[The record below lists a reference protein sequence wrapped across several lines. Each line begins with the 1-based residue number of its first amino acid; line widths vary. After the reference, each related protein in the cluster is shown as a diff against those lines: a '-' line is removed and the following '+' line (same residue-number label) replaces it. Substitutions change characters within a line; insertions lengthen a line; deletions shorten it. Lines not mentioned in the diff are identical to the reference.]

1 MQELQ
6 IKINQQ
12 QGIITT
18 NFDEIKASLTEQ
30 MQAYEELEVTEANK
44 AERKN
49 DIATLRKMIKA
60 VSEKRIGVKK
70 ECLKPYE
77 EFEIKANEL
86 IEIINAPINTLD
98 NQVKE
103 FEEKQRLEKKAEIKN
118 IYEELIGDLKENVPL
133 SSIYDDKWENVA
145 TSIKSIKTEI
155 AGKIEAIQ
163 GDVAVIKGMVSDK
176 TDDALEMYWI
186 DLNLARAIA
195 TINSY
200 EEYKRKI
207 LAQQEEQKK
216 REQERELE
224 KERERIR
231 NEERARIRQE
241 EQIKEEARLQAIAEQ
256 EVAKKAEIE
265 AMAVQKLS
273 NITSMTLAT
282 FKVQATPE
290 ELEQVEMYLQ
300 SIGADYERVD

>member
-12 QGIITT
+12 QGVITT

-30 MQAYEELEVTEANK
+30 MQVYDELKVTESNK
-44 AERKN
+44 AERKK

-60 VSEKRIGVKK
+60 VNEKRIEVKN

-77 EFEIKANEL
+77 EFAEKANEL
-86 IEIINAPINTLD
+86 IEIINTPVSTLD

-103 FEEKQRLEKKAEIKN
+103 FEEKQRLEKEIEIRN

-133 SSIYDDKWENVA
+133 SSIYDDKWGNVA
-145 TSIKSIKTEI
+145 TSIKSIRNDI
-155 AGKIEAIQ
+155 AGRIEAIQ
-163 GDVAVIKGMVSDK
+163 RDVVVIKGMVSDK
-176 TDDALEMYWI
+176 TEDALANYWN
-186 DLNLARAIA
+186 DLDLPRAISI
-195 TINSY
+195 INSY

-207 LAQQEEQKK
+207 LAQQEEQQK

-224 KERERIR
+224 LERERIR

-241 EQIKEEARLQAIAEQ
+241 EQIKEDARLQAIAEQ
-256 EVAKKAEIE
+256 EAAKKAEIE

-290 ELEQVEMYLQ
+290 ELEQIEMYLQ
-300 SIGADYERVD
+300 SIGVDYERVD